1 MSYALDF
8 HSGKTVESSIL
19 RVETLDSPRTV
30 STGESPQKKR
40 GNFILATRECSS
52 EEYSHS
58 KFGSWDKM
66 GGTPRNLI
74 YVIGF

>member
-40 GNFILATRECSS
+40 GAAILFSRRESVLQRSILILNSDRGTKWGVRRGISS
-52 EEYSHS
+52 
-58 KFGSWDKM
+58 
-66 GGTPRNLI
+66 T
-74 YVIGF
+74 